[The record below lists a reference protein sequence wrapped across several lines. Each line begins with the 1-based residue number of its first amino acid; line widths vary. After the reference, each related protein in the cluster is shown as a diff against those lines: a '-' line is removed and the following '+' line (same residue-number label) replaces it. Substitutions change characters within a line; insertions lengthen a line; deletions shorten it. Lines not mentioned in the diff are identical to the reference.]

1 MSIALHRTVEH
12 NYEDGSQSVLS
23 VKSMTY
29 VRDERV
35 SLLVSNDYDQSISI
49 HSRDQLERLIANLR
63 VIADEIELQE
73 K

>member
-1 MSIALHRTVEH
+1 MSIVLHRTVEH

-23 VKSMTY
+23 VKSLTY
-29 VRDERV
+29 DRDERV
-35 SLLVSNDYDQSISI
+35 TLLVSNDYDQSISI

-63 VIADEIELQE
+63 VIADEIELPE